1 MSKSLAFA
9 TSFTHKMNPQIIFIF
24 THRFDGFNVSSMVKL
39 RLFFTEL
46 ITDVKAF
53 SFQNSPPLSWG

>member
-9 TSFTHKMNPQIIFIF
+9 TPFTQKMYPQIIFIF
-24 THRFDGFNVSSMVKL
+24 DGFNVGSMVKL

-46 ITDVKAF
+46 ITDAKAF
-53 SFQNSPPLSWG
+53 SFQNSPPLSWR

>member
-9 TSFTHKMNPQIIFIF
+9 TPFTHKMNPQIIFIF
-24 THRFDGFNVSSMVKL
+24 DGFNVGSMVKL

-46 ITDVKAF
+46 ITDAKAF
-53 SFQNSPPLSWG
+53 SFQNSPPLSRR